1 MCPMPDVIERPVL
14 LRAVT
19 LPPSMGTEDDY
30 PPTVGL
36 YKNVILKY
44 ESNKHVYVYSSDGIP
59 VYLESDAPVDERAF
73 KPFPSSVDTTHTTE
87 AFLNSILALNAPVG
101 MAFLGT
107 VTLTDMPAEL
117 TQEEVEV
124 YIYSDYV
131 VYAIMRSTDVAPYQ
145 WWCSSCNYQGW
156 QPAGGGST
164 KTVFYASS
172 SETGTTRHIYKDE
185 SFTIPATAQ
194 EVSDASENGGVV
206 LRYFNINTPT
216 QFNEVILANVW
227 QSPSDNDYQFVFI
240 GDGTSHTYAAD
251 ALTDNSFYCSNAPF
265 MFGNRVQTTGTSTT
279 DVMSQNATTEMIF
292 ADPSTRKNIAIG
304 ENTVSSG
311 DGSVAIG
318 SVTDTGGAQA
328 TGSKSVAIGDF
339 ALATGARSVAIGK
352 NSNADYADSVALG
365 SGAQPTSNGEVS
377 VKPLAGRGYNVSDY
391 RLITG
396 VHDPVN
402 AHDAATK
409 GYVDSATPTV
419 VQSLGDSET
428 DVMSQKATTTMVY
441 PVATNRT
448 RIRMGEGSSAV
459 QDNTIAIGYHAE
471 ANDNDTTAIGYYA
484 AATNNRNIAIGRRSY
499 ADGLTGAIAIGSSA
513 NSGYV
518 RASGGA
524 SIALGSPATASADG
538 AVAIGLR
545 ASASADG
552 AVAIGPSSTATLK
565 GVVSIG
571 DIPSSYQSQYGYS
584 NTAYRRLTG
593 LYDGQ
598 SEHDAA
604 TKGQLDT
611 AIVNGGTMAPTTS
624 TVGAVG
630 TLYSYVNSGTPEI
643 YMCTAVSGNVYT
655 WTKAI

>member
-1 MCPMPDVIERPVL
+1 MDCPCNKPKKEMCPMPDVIERPVL

-311 DGSVAIG
+311 DGSVA
-318 SVTDTGGAQA
+318 
-328 TGSKSVAIGDF
+328 
-339 ALATGARSVAIGK
+339 
-352 NSNADYADSVALG
+352 LG

-419 VQSLGDSET
+419 VQGLGDSET

-448 RIRMGEGSSAV
+448 RIRMGEGSSAA

-611 AIVNGGTMAPTTS
+611 AIVNGGTTAPTTS

-630 TLYSYVNSGTPEI
+630 TLYSCVNSGAPEI